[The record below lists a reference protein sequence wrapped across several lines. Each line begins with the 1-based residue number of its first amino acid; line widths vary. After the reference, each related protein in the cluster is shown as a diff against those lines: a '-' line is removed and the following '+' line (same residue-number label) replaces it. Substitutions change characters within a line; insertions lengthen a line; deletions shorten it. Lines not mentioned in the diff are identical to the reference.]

1 MKRTWGTRP
10 SPGTLVRFTY
20 GRSPHYFDS
29 TGKRD
34 SVNVR
39 QGEVT
44 MVLGD
49 FREEFPGPRS
59 FVVAGLRLIL
69 SMSDDIAD
77 VRIVYTWN
85 TRPPP
90 GTMVKFV
97 CRRSPHYYGNGDQI
111 EYVNVYCGDVAMV
124 LGYSLTRNTRRP
136 SIRLLL
142 SCGLEVLLVCGVSSC
157 LDLEP
162 LA

>member
-69 SMSDDIAD
+69 SS
-77 VRIVYTWN
+77 
-85 TRPPP
+85 
-90 GTMVKFV
+90 GMV
-97 CRRSPHYYGNGDQI
+97 
-111 EYVNVYCGDVAMV
+111 
-124 LGYSLTRNTRRP
+124 
-136 SIRLLL
+136 
-142 SCGLEVLLVCGVSSC
+142 VLLNCDTRKQGNVI
-157 LDLEP
+157 DLEP
-162 LA
+162 V